1 MTGPTPPTELG
12 NVNAPNSAAGGF
24 SRLTPRTVTGDAV
37 DQIKRMIASGTLAP
51 GQKLPAERVL
61 ADQLGVS
68 RPTMREVMRAL
79 EAMGVVVP
87 RHGSGTY
94 VTDLTG
100 GLLARPLV
108 FVLDVNRGA
117 LGDIF
122 SVRVMLEAGAAE
134 AAAMRMTTERLAQ
147 LELHVAEMR
156 GATDADTLLVPDLAF
171 HRLVHEASGNEVL
184 LALMDGLRALTRE
197 SLLISAG
204 LPDARQLAADEHAAP
219 PWQCAGTWRVPTVAR
234 PRRGRRRPMTLRRA
248 KGPAD
253 TTRRQGRRG
262 PPAWPPGARLEGS
275 TAW

>member
-1 MTGPTPPTELG
+1 MSDPIPSRQLHDVGSPSGTAE
-12 NVNAPNSAAGGF
+12 GF

-37 DQIKRMIASGTLAP
+37 EQIKRMISSGTLAP

-61 ADQLGVS
+61 ADRLGVS

-108 FVLDVNRGA
+108 FVLDVNRRA

-122 SVRVMLEAGAAE
+122 SVRVMLETGAAE
-134 AAAMRMTTERLAQ
+134 AAARRMTAEQLGQ

-156 GATDADTLLVPDLAF
+156 GATDADTLLVPDLEF

-184 LALMDGLRALTRE
+184 LALMDGLRTLTRE
-197 SLLISAG
+197 SLLASAG
-204 LPDARQLAADEHAAP
+204 LPDARQLAVAEHAAIVAALRERDP
-219 PWQCAGTWRVPTVAR
+219 VAAAAAMRRHVEGAHQRAAAAR
-234 PRRGRRRPMTLRRA
+234 PA
-248 KGPAD
+248 SAD
-253 TTRRQGRRG
+253 DVGVGQVGG
-262 PPAWPPGARLEGS
+262 GS
-275 TAW
+275 V

>member
-1 MTGPTPPTELG
+1 MTGTTSPPELSEADTPT
-12 NVNAPNSAAGGF
+12 SAGGGF

-51 GQKLPAERVL
+51 GQKLPAERAL

-79 EAMGVVVP
+79 EAMGVVAP

-100 GLLARPLV
+100 GTLARPLV
-108 FVLDVNRGA
+108 FVMDVNRSA
-117 LGDIF
+117 LSDIF

-134 AAAMRMTTERLAQ
+134 AAAVRITTERLAQ
-147 LELHVAEMR
+147 LELHVAQMR

-184 LALMDGLRALTRE
+184 LALMDGLRTLTRE

-204 LPDARQLAADEHAAP
+204 LPNARQLAVDEHAAIVAALAERDP
-219 PWQCAGTWRVPTVAR
+219 VGAAVAMRRHVEGAHHRAAAARQAPVEGGGAGQVD
-234 PRRGRRRPMTLRRA
+234 G
-248 KGPAD
+248 
-253 TTRRQGRRG
+253 
-262 PPAWPPGARLEGS
+262 GS
-275 TAW
+275 V

>member
-1 MTGPTPPTELG
+1 
-12 NVNAPNSAAGGF
+12 
-24 SRLTPRTVTGDAV
+24 
-37 DQIKRMIASGTLAP
+37 
-51 GQKLPAERVL
+51 
-61 ADQLGVS
+61 
-68 RPTMREVMRAL
+68 MRAL
-79 EAMGVVVP
+79 EAMGVIAP

-134 AAAMRMTTERLAQ
+134 AAAMRMTAERLAQ

-204 LPDARQLAADEHAAP
+204 LPDARQLAADEHAAIVAALRERDP
-219 PWQCAGTWRVPTVAR
+219 VGAAVAMRRHVEGAHHRAAAARQAPVDDGGAGQGT
-234 PRRGRRRPMTLRRA
+234 G
-248 KGPAD
+248 GPV
-253 TTRRQGRRG
+253 
-262 PPAWPPGARLEGS
+262 
-275 TAW
+275 